1 MIGMEVG
8 RYRVPHSKSSIRR
21 AIYEAIAG
29 VARPSD
35 VCFFITEDPDHYRR
49 LSRWQRA
56 YRKWM
61 GFAPS
66 DTSIW
71 HLGILSKF
79 EKKPKSSHVRPYFI
93 HAIEERGVTEQ
104 HISPEYFT
112 SRSVMRDD
120 ACRTVMEILR
130 YQGMTDEQSDRLLT
144 FCRRQIGK
152 PFPRSIRGEG
162 LTYILGLPNILN
174 APDAFSCHSLVYA
187 AFDHIGVDFPHHLE
201 AAPFFNIAKYL
212 GHPLRHERGK
222 VNPRFPY
229 LRDHCL
235 YKDPRFKSLIS
246 LTWDRCTDEI
256 LILEKPEK
264 FSWNPSL
271 AAAYLPTSVATTG
284 A

>member
-1 MIGMEVG
+1 MIANEV
-8 RYRVPHSKSSIRR
+8 RHYQVPHSKSSIRR

-49 LSRWQRA
+49 LSRWQRM
-56 YRKWM
+56 YRRWM
-61 GFAPS
+61 GFARGDP
-66 DTSIW
+66 SIW

-79 EKKPKSSHVRPYFI
+79 EKKPRSSQVRPYFI
-93 HAIEERGVTEQ
+93 HSVEERGVTEQ

-112 SRSVMRDD
+112 SADVTRDD

-130 YQGMTDEQSDRLLT
+130 YEGMTDEQSDRLLD

-152 PFPRSIRGEG
+152 RFPRSVRGES
-162 LTYILGLPNILN
+162 LTYILGMPNILN
-174 APDAFSCHSLVYA
+174 SPDEFSCHSLVYA
-187 AFDHIGVDFPHHLE
+187 AFAHIGVEFPHHLE

-212 GHPLRHERGK
+212 GHPLKHERGK

-256 LILEKPEK
+256 LIRENPEK

-271 AAAYLPTSVATTG
+271 AAAYLPPSVATTG